1 MGVYRYK
8 AKNMQGEVIE
18 GHLEVDNRELL
29 MKNIRNKGYF
39 PIKIEM
45 EKNKDIDINLFKRK
59 INLKELSILS
69 RQLGFLMQSGVSITR
84 ALEIVKE
91 QSENKRMKEILESCS
106 EEVKKGRGLS
116 ESLSDNKDFP
126 KLMLNI
132 IKAGEIS
139 GRLDTVMLELSE
151 YYKKLY
157 KQKQK
162 IAQATIYPKI
172 LGVFSIVVVTFLLT
186 FVVPSFVE
194 NLVNGGGEIPLVTV
208 ALVAIGDFI
217 KKNMLII
224 GSLIAVVIFCKKIIL
239 DKNENFR
246 MGIEKLKININIK
259 GFGPLNKQIIAGRF
273 ASTFS
278 ILMSSGVSVI
288 EALEILGQVLEND
301 YVEKKLREV
310 KEDIQKGNAIG
321 ETLQETNVFP
331 LMLTQM
337 ISIGEE
343 TGVLDE
349 VMVKT
354 AEFYDNEVETAI
366 EKLIAMVEPIL
377 IIILSFVVLFIVL
390 AIMMPLMNMIDTVMA
405 L

>member
-1 MGVYRYK
+1 MGVYKYK

-18 GHLEVDNRELL
+18 GYLEVDNKELL
-29 MKNIRNKGYF
+29 MENIRNKGYF

-45 EKNKDIDINLFKRK
+45 EKNKDIEINLFKQK
-59 INLKELSILS
+59 IKLKELSILS

-84 ALEIVKE
+84 SLEIIKE
-91 QSENKRMKEILESCS
+91 QSGNKRMKEILEKCS

-116 ESLSDNKDFP
+116 ESLSDEKDFP
-126 KLMLNI
+126 KLMLNL

-139 GRLDTVMLELSE
+139 GRLDIVMLELSE

-162 IAQATIYPKI
+162 IAQATIYPRI
-172 LGVFSIVVVTFLLT
+172 LVIFSIAVVTFLLT

-194 NLVNGGGEIPLVTV
+194 NLVSGGGELPLVTI

-217 KKNMLII
+217 KKNMIII
-224 GSLIAVVIFCKKIIL
+224 GVLIAIIILCKKIIL
-239 DKNENFR
+239 DKNENYR
-246 MGIEKLKININIK
+246 MQIGKLKINIS
-259 GFGPLNKQIIAGRF
+259 GFGVLNKQIIAGRF

-288 EALEILGQVLEND
+288 ETLEILGQVLEND
-301 YVEKKLREV
+301 YVAKKLQEV
-310 KEDIQKGNAIG
+310 KEEIQKGNSIG

-349 VMVKT
+349 IMVKT
-354 AEFYDNEVETAI
+354 AEFYDNEVEAAI

-377 IIILSFVVLFIVL
+377 IIILAFVVLFIVL

>member
-91 QSENKRMKEILESCS
+91 QSENKRMKEILENCS

-116 ESLSDNKDFP
+116 ESLSDEKDFP

-172 LGVFSIVVVTFLLT
+172 LVVFSIAIVTFLLT

-208 ALVAIGDFI
+208 ALVAMGDFI

-224 GSLIAVVIFCKKIIL
+224 GILIAVVIFCKKIIL

-246 MGIEKLKININIK
+246 MGIGKLKINIR

-288 EALEILGQVLEND
+288 ETLEILGQVLEND

-349 VMVKT
+349 VMIKT